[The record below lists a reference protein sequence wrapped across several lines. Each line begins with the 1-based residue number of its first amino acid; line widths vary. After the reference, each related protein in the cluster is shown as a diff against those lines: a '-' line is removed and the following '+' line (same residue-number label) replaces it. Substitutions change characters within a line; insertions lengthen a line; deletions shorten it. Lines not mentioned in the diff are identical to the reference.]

1 MENVF
6 FPSAGSVDTPLD
18 AWIWGSG
25 LGHGRGKGREKGRE
39 KGSNRYAR
47 TREQEMRAEQ

>member
-6 FPSAGSVDTPLD
+6 FPSAGSVDTPLN
-18 AWIWGSG
+18 AWIRGSG
-25 LGHGRGKGREKGRE
+25 LGHGRGKGRE